1 MDLDSL
7 IERKR
12 ERFEQLEREIADP
25 RLFENRKRAGEIMRE
40 HASIKELLGRWK
52 RLETA
57 RRQLDDNRELA
68 TSRDV
73 EIAAMADDEIPDL
86 EERVTDLEREIQIDL
101 LPPDENEDRDAI
113 VEIRAGTGGSEAAIF
128 AADLYRMYNRYAE
141 AAGLKT
147 EDLESSPSELGG
159 LKEVIFRVSGE
170 SVFRKLRY
178 ESGVHRVQRVPA
190 TEAQG
195 RIHTSTATVAVLP
208 EAQDVDVEL
217 KPDDLRIEVSR
228 AGGPGGQ
235 GVNTTDSAVQ
245 VLHIPTGRIVRCQD
259 GRSQIKNKE
268 RALSILRAR
277 LLERKQREE
286 AEKYSAQRRGQIGTG
301 GREEKIRT
309 YNFPQNRVTDHRIG
323 LTLYNL
329 DRVMEGDLGELIRA
343 LQVADVA
350 ERLKES
356 AVLSEL
362 ESSSPLRISLHQ
374 FEADSARNLLTTL
387 RLDYERMTVLDVL
400 QSTTAYFKK
409 RGIENPRL
417 NAEHLLAHAL
427 GRTRMELY
435 LEFERT
441 LGEVELAPLRKL
453 VQRRGEGEPLQH
465 LLGTVEFC
473 GDTFLCDNRA
483 LVPATRNR
491 AVRGTRRIK
500 NRESRIENRGR
511 WNRQRRDCA
520 QSGKKISR
528 GTNFRRGRLG
538 RCARP
543 HARKRDPARLKW
555 TRPIEKKQSS

>member
-1 MDLDSL
+1 MDFISL

-25 RLFENRKRAGEIMRE
+25 RLFDNRKHASEIMRE
-40 HASIKELLGRWK
+40 HGGIKQLLVRWDEL
-52 RLETA
+52 EAA
-57 RRQLDDNRELA
+57 RKQLDDNRELA

-86 EERVTDLEREIQIDL
+86 QKRVVDLERELQIAL
-101 LPPDENEDRDAI
+101 LPPDENEERDAI

-141 AAGLKT
+141 SAGLKA

-208 EAQDVDVEL
+208 EAEDVDLEL
-217 KPDDLRIEVSR
+217 KPEELRIEVSR

-245 VLHIPTGRIVRCQD
+245 VLHIPTGTIVRCQD

-329 DRVMEGDLGELIRA
+329 DRVVDGDLGELIKA
-343 LQVADVA
+343 LQAADVA

-356 AVLSEL
+356 
-362 ESSSPLRISLHQ
+362 
-374 FEADSARNLLTTL
+374 TL
-387 RLDYERMTVLDVL
+387 PV
-400 QSTTAYFKK
+400 
-409 RGIENPRL
+409 
-417 NAEHLLAHAL
+417 
-427 GRTRMELY
+427 
-435 LEFERT
+435 
-441 LGEVELAPLRKL
+441 
-453 VQRRGEGEPLQH
+453 
-465 LLGTVEFC
+465 
-473 GDTFLCDNRA
+473 
-483 LVPATRNR
+483 
-491 AVRGTRRIK
+491 
-500 NRESRIENRGR
+500 
-511 WNRQRRDCA
+511 
-520 QSGKKISR
+520 
-528 GTNFRRGRLG
+528 
-538 RCARP
+538 
-543 HARKRDPARLKW
+543 
-555 TRPIEKKQSS
+555 

>member
-1 MDLDSL
+1 MDFNLL

-12 ERFEQLEREIADP
+12 ERFAELEREVADP
-25 RLFENRKRAGEIMRE
+25 RLFDNRKRASEMMRE
-40 HASIKELLGRWK
+40 HASIKELLARWNE
-52 RLETA
+52 LEAA

-86 EERVTDLEREIQIDL
+86 EKRVADFEREIQIGL
-101 LPPDENEDRDAI
+101 LPPDENENRDAI
-113 VEIRAGTGGSEAAIF
+113 VEIRAGTGGNEAAIF

-141 AAGLKT
+141 SAGLKT

-159 LKEVIFRVSGE
+159 LKDVIFRVSGQ

-208 EAQDVDVEL
+208 EAEEIDLDL
-217 KPDDLRIEVSR
+217 KPEELRIEVSR

-245 VLHIPTGRIVRCQD
+245 VLHIPTGMIVRCQD

-329 DRVMEGDLGELIRA
+329 DRMMNGDLAELITA
-343 LQVADVA
+343 LQAADVA
-350 ERLKES
+350 EQLKES
-356 AVLSEL
+356 
-362 ESSSPLRISLHQ
+362 SL
-374 FEADSARNLLTTL
+374 
-387 RLDYERMTVLDVL
+387 V
-400 QSTTAYFKK
+400 
-409 RGIENPRL
+409 
-417 NAEHLLAHAL
+417 
-427 GRTRMELY
+427 
-435 LEFERT
+435 
-441 LGEVELAPLRKL
+441 
-453 VQRRGEGEPLQH
+453 
-465 LLGTVEFC
+465 
-473 GDTFLCDNRA
+473 
-483 LVPATRNR
+483 
-491 AVRGTRRIK
+491 
-500 NRESRIENRGR
+500 
-511 WNRQRRDCA
+511 
-520 QSGKKISR
+520 
-528 GTNFRRGRLG
+528 
-538 RCARP
+538 
-543 HARKRDPARLKW
+543 
-555 TRPIEKKQSS
+555 

>member
-12 ERFEQLEREIADP
+12 ERFEQLDREVADP
-25 RLFENRKRAGEIMRE
+25 RLFDNRKRAGEIMRE
-40 HASIKELLGRWK
+40 HASIKELLARWNQ
-52 RLETA
+52 LETA

-86 EERVTDLEREIQIDL
+86 EKRVRDLEREIQISL

-128 AADLYRMYNRYAE
+128 AADLYRMYHRHAE

-147 EDLESSPSELGG
+147 EDLESSPSDLGG
-159 LKEVIFRVSGE
+159 LKEAIFRVSGE

-208 EAQDVDVEL
+208 EAQDVDLEL

-245 VLHIPTGRIVRCQD
+245 VLHIPTGTIVRCQD

-329 DRVMEGDLGELIRA
+329 DRVMEGDLGELIKS
-343 LQVADVA
+343 LQAADVA

-356 AVLSEL
+356 AV
-362 ESSSPLRISLHQ
+362 
-374 FEADSARNLLTTL
+374 
-387 RLDYERMTVLDVL
+387 V
-400 QSTTAYFKK
+400 
-409 RGIENPRL
+409 
-417 NAEHLLAHAL
+417 
-427 GRTRMELY
+427 
-435 LEFERT
+435 
-441 LGEVELAPLRKL
+441 
-453 VQRRGEGEPLQH
+453 
-465 LLGTVEFC
+465 
-473 GDTFLCDNRA
+473 
-483 LVPATRNR
+483 
-491 AVRGTRRIK
+491 
-500 NRESRIENRGR
+500 
-511 WNRQRRDCA
+511 
-520 QSGKKISR
+520 
-528 GTNFRRGRLG
+528 
-538 RCARP
+538 
-543 HARKRDPARLKW
+543 
-555 TRPIEKKQSS
+555 

>member
-25 RLFENRKRAGEIMRE
+25 RLFDNRKRAGEIMRE

-86 EERVTDLEREIQIDL
+86 EERVLGLEREIQIGL

-128 AADLYRMYNRYAE
+128 AADLYRMYTRHAE
-141 AAGLKT
+141 TAGLKT

-159 LKEVIFRVSGE
+159 LKDVIFRVSGE

-245 VLHIPTGRIVRCQD
+245 VLHIPTGTVVRCQD
-259 GRSQIKNKE
+259 GRSQIKNKD

-356 AVLSEL
+356 AV
-362 ESSSPLRISLHQ
+362 
-374 FEADSARNLLTTL
+374 SAN
-387 RLDYERMTVLDVL
+387 
-400 QSTTAYFKK
+400 
-409 RGIENPRL
+409 
-417 NAEHLLAHAL
+417 
-427 GRTRMELY
+427 
-435 LEFERT
+435 
-441 LGEVELAPLRKL
+441 
-453 VQRRGEGEPLQH
+453 
-465 LLGTVEFC
+465 
-473 GDTFLCDNRA
+473 
-483 LVPATRNR
+483 
-491 AVRGTRRIK
+491 
-500 NRESRIENRGR
+500 
-511 WNRQRRDCA
+511 
-520 QSGKKISR
+520 
-528 GTNFRRGRLG
+528 
-538 RCARP
+538 
-543 HARKRDPARLKW
+543 
-555 TRPIEKKQSS
+555 